1 MWLTINLSAYNIYD
15 CYCRGVWGD
24 EQEGTVV
31 SHSQAREGMIK
42 IAVTKKQIHAS
53 YRAVISQQFLVAL
66 VVHILCVLPCQ
77 RSYVLT
83 QLGLEWNMWGLDDFI
98 LVVEVG
104 SGGFTRKRRCWP
116 EAAHYCCCCWWLVCV
131 LW

>member
-1 MWLTINLSAYNIYD
+1 
-15 CYCRGVWGD
+15 
-24 EQEGTVV
+24 
-31 SHSQAREGMIK
+31 MIK

-83 QLGLEWNMWGLDDFI
+83 QLGLE
-98 LVVEVG
+98 
-104 SGGFTRKRRCWP
+104 
-116 EAAHYCCCCWWLVCV
+116 
-131 LW
+131 